1 MLQESIEES
10 YIQLDVEAENFEEAI
25 KKSFDPLIENGAVTN
40 KYVEA
45 VIRIYQETGPYIV
58 ITKNI
63 ALPHAPVEDGANKL
77 GLGFVRLKVPVV
89 SGHKTND
96 PVKYLFPLSAKASND
111 HIELLS
117 KLADLLSQQRFI
129 EFLEKVSSKE
139 EFINYFNQQ

>member
-1 MLQESIEES
+1 M
-10 YIQLDVEAENFEEAI
+10 DVEAENFEEAI

-129 EFLEKVSSKE
+129 EFLEQVSSKE

>member
-45 VIRIYQETGPYIV
+45 VIQIYQETGPYIV

-129 EFLEKVSSKE
+129 EFLEQVSSKE